1 MDVAFDILVR
11 RYGVARMTWRRKHP
25 DGRVERSRRLRERG
39 GSMIATTF
47 TPEQTG
53 VCAPL

>member
-1 MDVAFDILVR
+1 MDGAFDILVR